1 MATLAGMSGIDI
13 MAMVRELNA
22 CLPLWTGKIYQYGEK
37 TIGIRLGGEHKKF
50 LFMIEAGRRAHL
62 VQAFPPSP
70 KNPTGFAML
79 LRKHLE
85 GGKILSIGQFGIE
98 RILYFDIGKREQV
111 FRLIIELFDE
121 GNVILCREDGTII
134 MPLWH
139 HRFRDRE
146 VVRDASYVRTGRDCT
161 EFGKEEFSALLNGN
175 AKELVKVL
183 AVECRLGGAYAEE
196 VCRMAGIEK
205 HRAAQEADA
214 ERVFSAIT
222 DLLSRI
228 TRQSEPVIT
237 ASGCWP
243 IILDAEVPLQTFD
256 SYHQALDAYYP
267 REEPA
272 KVEQKA
278 RITREESI
286 RARQVRAVAGF
297 DEKTEKIQRRI
308 DALYIHYRLL
318 EDILRTLRDARTQ
331 HSWQEI
337 SRRIR
342 ESQDETA
349 RRIVQVF
356 PEEAA
361 VEIDLDGER
370 VKVVVDDSVELN
382 AARYYD
388 QAKKLK
394 KKKEG
399 ALIAL
404 EKPVRKSVETEK
416 RVHAVKPRWYHRF
429 RWFFTSDG
437 VLVVGGKDAGQNE
450 ELVKKYLE
458 GGDTFVHAEAH
469 GASVLVVK
477 GSTQHPEEAAQ
488 AAVSYSG
495 AWRSGQFAADAYA
508 AAPEQV
514 SKTPPSG
521 EYVSRGSFMVRGERT
536 YYHNVPLQVAI
547 GLQMDPE
554 IQVIGGPP
562 AAVKK
567 YARVCIRLR
576 PGQFEPNDIA
586 KKVVRLL
593 KEKAQKMGITGIAR
607 IVTTE
612 HVAAFVP
619 PGGSDIE
626 VDHEG

>member
-1 MATLAGMSGIDI
+1 MATLAGMSGIDV
-13 MAMVRELNA
+13 MAMVREMNT
-22 CLPLWTGKIYQYGEK
+22 CLPLWAGKIYQFGEK

-50 LFMIEAGRRAHL
+50 LFFIEAGRRAHL

-85 GGKILSIGQFGIE
+85 GGKILSIAQFGIE

-146 VVRDASYVRTGRDCT
+146 VVRDVPYVRTGRDCT
-161 EFGKEEFSALLNGN
+161 EFGKEEFSALLKGN
-175 AKELVKVL
+175 VKEIVKVL
-183 AVECRLGGAYAEE
+183 AVDCRLGGAYAEE
-196 VCRMAGIEK
+196 VCRMADIEK
-205 HRAAQEADA
+205 NLPAQEVEA
-214 ERVFSAIT
+214 ERVFPAIT

-228 TRQSEPVIT
+228 TTHPEPVIT

-243 IILDAEVPLQTFD
+243 IILDSEVPLQTYD

-267 REEPA
+267 RAEPA
-272 KVEQKA
+272 IVEQKA
-278 RITREESI
+278 KVTREESI

-297 DEKTEKIQRRI
+297 DEKMTKIQRRI
-308 DALYIHYRLL
+308 DALYTHYLL
-318 EDILRTLRDARTQ
+318 VENILRTLRDARTS

-337 SRRIR
+337 DRRLR
-342 ESQDETA
+342 ESPDETA

-356 PEEAA
+356 PDEAA

-370 VKVVVDDSVELN
+370 VKVVVDDSVEQN
-382 AARYYD
+382 ASRYYD
-388 QAKKLK
+388 QIKKLK

-399 ALIAL
+399 ALLAL
-404 EKPVRKSVETEK
+404 EKPVRKIVEIER
-416 RVHAVKPRWYHRF
+416 RVHAAKPRWYHRF

-477 GSTQHPEEAAQ
+477 GSTRHPEEAAQ

-495 AWRSGQFAADAYA
+495 AWRSGQFAADAYS

-536 YYHNVPLQVAI
+536 HYHNVPLQVAI
-547 GLQMDPE
+547 GLQIDPE

-562 AAVKK
+562 ESVKK
-567 YARVCIRLR
+567 YARVWVGLR

-593 KEKAQKMGITGIAR
+593 KEKAQKLGITGIAR
-607 IVTTE
+607 IVTTDR
-612 HVAAFVP
+612 VAAFVP
-619 PGGSDIE
+619 PGGSDVE
-626 VDHEG
+626 GDHES